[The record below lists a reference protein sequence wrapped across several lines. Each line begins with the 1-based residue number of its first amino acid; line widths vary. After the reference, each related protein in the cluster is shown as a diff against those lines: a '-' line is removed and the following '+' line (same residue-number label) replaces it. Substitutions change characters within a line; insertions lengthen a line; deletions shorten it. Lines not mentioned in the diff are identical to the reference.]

1 MPLLYDDIL
10 ITVRIIIYYGTLFVH
25 SSFFRILIFVRELY
39 ISIEDFIDLM
49 SLFAAEISG
58 CGFHGYA
65 GVVVLVAATLLF
77 LYAMLS
83 LKDLIHIKKAIFSCF
98 AQNFQDQTDNC

>member
-1 MPLLYDDIL
+1 MPMFCDDIL

-25 SSFFRILIFVRELY
+25 SSFFRILIFVRELC

-49 SLFAAEISG
+49 LLFADEISE
-58 CGFHGYA
+58 CGSHGYA
-65 GVVVLVAATLLF
+65 EVVALVAATILF
-77 LYAMLS
+77 LYVMLS

-98 AQNFQDQTDNC
+98 GQNFTDQTDNC